1 MELYGF
7 ANAIDQHFVS
17 YGCACMVHNHVMC
30 LYGAQPRNGFCN
42 NYVTEAITWLLK
54 QGIFV

>member
-17 YGCACMVHNHVMC
+17 YGCACMDMV
-30 LYGAQPRNGFCN
+30 
-42 NYVTEAITWLLK
+42 VTEAITWLLK
-54 QGIFV
+54 QGIIV